1 MRIILLV
8 LVFLVVSCQENKE
21 KTQEMSSKEISH
33 LPYFNTPDF
42 NPNWNKGTHKI
53 PAFSFLNQNGD
64 TINNDS
70 YAGKIYV
77 ADFIFTTCQGICPKL
92 TKNKN
97 SLQGKYKADDSIM
110 LLSHSVMPWKDT
122 VEVLHEYAA
131 NNNVNSQKWH
141 MLTGNKDSIY
151 TLAREGY
158 FSDEEFNTTDV
169 KGEFIHT
176 ENFLLVDQKG
186 YIRGVYNGTLEVD
199 ILRLMR
205 HIEILK
211 NEV

>member
-1 MRIILLV
+1 MRIMLLSAFV
-8 LVFLVVSCQENKE
+8 LIISCQETKE
-21 KTQEMSSKEISH
+21 KTDDMSSKEISH
-33 LPYFNTPDF
+33 LPYFNTSDFTPD
-42 NPNWNKGTHKI
+42 WKKGTHKI
-53 PAFSFLNQNGD
+53 PAFNFLNQNGD
-64 TINNDS
+64 TINNDTYS
-70 YAGKIYV
+70 DKIYV

-92 TKNKN
+92 TTNMN
-97 SLQGKYKADDSIM
+97 SLQEKYKEDDNIM

-122 VEVLHEYAA
+122 VEVLQEYA
-131 NNNVNSQKWH
+131 NDNNVDSEKWNI
-141 MLTGNKDSIY
+141 LTGDKEAIY

-158 FSDEEFNTTDV
+158 FSDEEFNDTEV

-176 ENFLLVDQKG
+176 ENFLLVDKKG

-199 ILRLMR
+199 ILRLIR